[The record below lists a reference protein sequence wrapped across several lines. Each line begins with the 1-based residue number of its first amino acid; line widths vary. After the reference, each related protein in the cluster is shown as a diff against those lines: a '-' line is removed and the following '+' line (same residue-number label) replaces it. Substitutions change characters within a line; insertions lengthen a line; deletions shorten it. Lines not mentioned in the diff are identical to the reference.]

1 VNCTYVIGEPGAG
14 KSTLVDHLTRAVP
27 YEEAEQ
33 PFPHRRYEGGV
44 LELGRR
50 RHEFSGTDAL
60 AMNIQ
65 PEVARWVEGIHPRL
79 LLAEGDRL
87 GNAKFFDHL
96 IAIGYN
102 LRIYALLG
110 ARQAFIQ
117 RELRGS
123 GQNDTW
129 LKGRQTKV
137 ARLCAKY
144 EDRVIVLPVGGRP
157 SDLEKEFVDDPVVA
171 NLRAARELV
180 TA

>member
-1 VNCTYVIGEPGAG
+1 MNCTYVIGEPGAG

-27 YEEAEQ
+27 YEEAET
-33 PFPHRRYEGGV
+33 PFPHRRYDGGV

-60 AMNIQ
+60 SMSVQ
-65 PEVARWVEGIHPRL
+65 PEVSRFVEGVHPRL

-96 IAIGYN
+96 LRLGYD
-102 LRIYALLG
+102 LRIYVLEGPERA
-110 ARQAFIQ
+110 AMQ
-117 RELRGS
+117 RDLRGS
-123 GQNDTW
+123 KQDAKW

-137 ARLCAKY
+137 AGLVRQY
-144 EDRVIVLPVGGRP
+144 GDRVIVLPAGGRLP
-157 SDLEKEFVDDPVVA
+157 ELEAAFRDDPVVA
-171 NLRAARELV
+171 TLRAARELV